1 MNRRVLEEAIED
13 FKDEYNY
20 NSLEISMILC
30 SIARDYNPNI
40 NNEPKLINMSE
51 IENKTCFKECD

>member
-1 MNRRVLEEAIED
+1 MNRRALEEAIED
-13 FKDEYNY
+13 FKNEYNY
-20 NSLEISMILC
+20 NCLEVSMILC
-30 SIARDYNPNI
+30 GIARDYNPNI